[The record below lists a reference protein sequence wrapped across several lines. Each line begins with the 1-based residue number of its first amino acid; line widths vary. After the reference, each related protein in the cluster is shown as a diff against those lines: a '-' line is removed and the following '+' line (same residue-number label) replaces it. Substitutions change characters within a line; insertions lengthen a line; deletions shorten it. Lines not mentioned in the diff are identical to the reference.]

1 MDIVIATMALRRPT
15 VRAQTPVRATG
26 ERLAAGAL
34 ALAVAL
40 IPLQRPAGPGNAAPA
55 DIFLA
60 LAVVATLLW
69 AGYLPQKLRAPYA
82 ASLGILVAAGG
93 LAALAGADPGAGL
106 LALVQD
112 LFLLAWA
119 LAVANVAKSSAS
131 LGVIVRVWAWSA
143 IGWAGLMVFAVERG
157 YTGLAGITDQYGGRA
172 ALTFTDANMAASYF
186 VLSFMVIWATGYPRA
201 RPLRIAAYALLAAAL
216 ALTGSNGGIIALTLG
231 VAIATAAAV
240 AKRLGAVAAVASVFL
255 VAGVLVAS
263 FSLAPPT
270 QIQRWANQSGQPLLV
285 DSIGRSGAS
294 LQQRRL
300 LLQEATSLL
309 GDAGLVGS
317 GPRSTKT
324 QLASSQASFVKQAH
338 NDYIAAVVER
348 GLLGGVGLLA
358 LIASIVL
365 RTSTV
370 AFSRLT
376 AGVAAVVPRAHALLG
391 AIGALAVSAF
401 FYEVLHFRHVWALL
415 AVIAAVH
422 LWGRDEARSAS

>member
-1 MDIVIATMALRRPT
+1 MIATPALRRP
-15 VRAQTPVRATG
+15 AAPALTPVRLTG
-26 ERLAAGAL
+26 ERLAAGAVAL
-34 ALAVAL
+34 ALAV

-60 LAVVATLLW
+60 LAVLATLLW
-69 AGYLPQKLRAPYA
+69 AGYLPQKIRAPYA
-82 ASLGILVAAGG
+82 ASVGILVTAGG
-93 LAALAGADPGAGL
+93 IASLAGVDPGGGL
-106 LALVQD
+106 LVLVQD
-112 LFLLAWA
+112 LFLLAWT
-119 LAVANVAKSSAS
+119 LAVANVAKSAAG
-131 LGVIVRVWAWSA
+131 LQVIVRVWAWSA

-186 VLSFMVIWATGYPRA
+186 VVSLMVIWATGYPRS
-201 RPLRIAAYALLAAAL
+201 RPLRMAAYALLVAAL

-255 VAGVLVAS
+255 VAMVVVAS
-263 FSLAPPT
+263 FSFAPPA
-270 QIQRWANQSGQPLLV
+270 QIQQWANDSGQPLLV

-294 LQQRRL
+294 LQERRV

-309 GDAGLVGS
+309 GDSGLVGS

-338 NDYIAAVVER
+338 DDYVATLVER

-358 LIASIVL
+358 LIASIIL
-365 RTSTV
+365 RSSTA

-376 AGVAAVVPRAHALLG
+376 AEVAAVVPRPHALLG
-391 AIGALAVSAF
+391 AIGALAVSAL
-401 FYEVLHFRHVWALL
+401 FYEVLHFRHFWALL
-415 AVIAAVH
+415 AVIAALH
-422 LWGRDEARSAS
+422 LWGKDEARSAS

>member
-1 MDIVIATMALRRPT
+1 MIATPALRRP
-15 VRAQTPVRATG
+15 AAHALTPVRITG
-26 ERLAAGAL
+26 ERLAAGAVG
-34 ALAVAL
+34 LAVAL

-60 LAVVATLLW
+60 LAVLATLLW
-69 AGYLPQKLRAPYA
+69 AGYLPQKIRAPYA
-82 ASLGILVAAGG
+82 ASIGILVTAGG
-93 LAALAGADPGAGL
+93 IASLAGVDPGGGL
-106 LALVQD
+106 LVLVQD
-112 LFLLAWA
+112 LFLLAWT
-119 LAVANVAKSSAS
+119 LAVANVARSAAG
-131 LGVIVRVWAWSA
+131 LQVIVRVWAWSA

-186 VLSFMVIWATGYPRA
+186 VVSLMVIWATGYPRS
-201 RPLRIAAYALLAAAL
+201 RPLRVAAYALLVAAL

-255 VAGVLVAS
+255 VAMVVVAS
-263 FSLAPPT
+263 FSFAPPA
-270 QIQRWANQSGQPLLV
+270 QIQQWANQSGQPLLV

-294 LQQRRL
+294 LQERRV

-309 GDAGLVGS
+309 GDSGLVGS

-338 NDYIAAVVER
+338 DDYVATLVER

-358 LIASIVL
+358 LIASIIL
-365 RTSTV
+365 RSSTA

-376 AGVAAVVPRAHALLG
+376 AEVAAVVPRPHALLG
-391 AIGALAVSAF
+391 AIGALAVSAL

-415 AVIAAVH
+415 AVIAALH